1 MNDFAHKEYVVKG
14 YQIARNWI
22 RINIRDEYDFFILC
36 SFNLLEQSLSADF
49 WKITRILSNP

>member
-49 WKITRILSNP
+49 